1 MVGARVSSL
10 AELKIK
16 MKLSQCIFKLKSLS
30 STSIDDLGGDNE
42 GEHKAEEND
51 WDATVGPSSW
61 RTTDCSNVTG

>member
-51 WDATVGPSSW
+51 
-61 RTTDCSNVTG
+61 